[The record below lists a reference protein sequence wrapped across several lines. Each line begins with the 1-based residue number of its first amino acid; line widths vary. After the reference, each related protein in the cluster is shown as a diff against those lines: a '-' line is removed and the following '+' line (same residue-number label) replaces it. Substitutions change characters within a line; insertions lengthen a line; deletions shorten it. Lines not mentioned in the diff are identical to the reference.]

1 MNSLNCII
9 VDDEEGAHRVLEH
22 FISQLKQLQLNGSF
36 YTAVEAIEY
45 VYNHQVD
52 VMFLDINMPGL
63 TGMEMLE
70 AMSNKPFVILTTA
83 YKEYALESYKY
94 DVVDYLVK
102 PFDFKTFLSAIDKI
116 INRLGK
122 NKRALDQTVNKTDQS
137 IPKADHLVLK
147 VDNEIVKLDFST
159 IYYTQSYG
167 NYVKFFT
174 AEKMYMSQITT
185 QEVENKLDPDLFVRI
200 HKSYLIALKEI
211 SKIAGGEL
219 SLKNGTVLPIG
230 KFYKKN
236 VIERMKS

>member
-1 MNSLNCII
+1 MNQLNCII
-9 VDDEEGAHRVLEH
+9 IDDEEGAHRVLEH

-36 YTAVEAIEY
+36 YTAVEAMQY
-45 VYNHQVD
+45 VYNNQVD
-52 VMFLDINMPGL
+52 IMFLDINMPGL

-102 PFDFKTFLSAIDKI
+102 PFDFKTFLSAIDKV
-116 INRLGK
+116 INRLG
-122 NKRALDQTVNKTDQS
+122 NPKRNLEQNNPDTYQPVAKTD
-137 IPKADHLVLK
+137 HLILK
-147 VDNEIVKLDFST
+147 VDNEIVKLDFNT

-185 QEVENKLDPDLFVRI
+185 QEVENKLDPELFVRI
-200 HKSYLIALKEI
+200 HKSYLVALKEI
-211 SKIAGGEL
+211 SKITGGEL

-236 VIERMKS
+236 VIDKINS

>member
-1 MNSLNCII
+1 MNQLNCII
-9 VDDEEGAHRVLEH
+9 IDDEEGAHRVLEH
-22 FISQLKQLQLNGSF
+22 FISQLSHLKLNKSF
-36 YTAVEAIEY
+36 YTAVEAMEY
-45 VYNHQVD
+45 LYSNQVD
-52 VMFLDINMPGL
+52 LMFLDINMPGL

-102 PFDFKTFLSAIDKI
+102 PFDFKTFLSAIDKV
-116 INRLGK
+116 INRLGTS
-122 NKRALDQTVNKTDQS
+122 KRTLEQPNNNTDH
-137 IPKADHLVLK
+137 IVLK
-147 VDNEIVKLDFST
+147 VDNEIIKLDFGS

-174 AEKMYMSQITT
+174 AEKMYLSQITT
-185 QEVENKLDPDLFVRI
+185 QEVESKLDPRLFVRI
-200 HKSYLIALKEI
+200 HKSYLVALKEI

-236 VIERMKS
+236 VIDRMKN

>member
-1 MNSLNCII
+1 MNQLNCIVI
-9 VDDEEGAHRVLEH
+9 DDEEGAHRVLEH

-63 TGMEMLE
+63 TGMEMLD

-102 PFDFKTFLSAIDKI
+102 PFDFKTFLSAIDKV

-137 IPKADHLVLK
+137 ILKADHLVLK

-185 QEVENKLDPDLFVRI
+185 QEVENKLDPELFVRI
-200 HKSYLIALKEI
+200 HKSYLVALKEI
-211 SKIAGGEL
+211 LKIAGGQL
-219 SLKNGTVLPIG
+219 FLKNGTLLPIG

-236 VIERMKS
+236 VIERMKI

>member
-1 MNSLNCII
+1 MNQLNCII
-9 VDDEEGAHRVLEH
+9 IDDEEGAHRVLEH
-22 FISQLKQLQLNGSF
+22 FINQLKQLRLNGSF
-36 YTAVEAIEY
+36 YTAVEAMEY
-45 VYNHQVD
+45 VYNNQVD
-52 VMFLDINMPGL
+52 IMFLDINMPGL

-102 PFDFKTFLSAIDKI
+102 PFDFKTFLSAIDKV
-116 INRLGK
+116 INRLGST
-122 NKRALDQTVNKTDQS
+122 KRILEQANNNADYPVS
-137 IPKADHLVLK
+137 KADHLVIK
-147 VDNEIVKLDFST
+147 VDNEIVKLDFSS

-185 QEVENKLDPDLFVRI
+185 QEVENKLDPKLFVRI
-200 HKSYLIALKEI
+200 HKSYLVALKEI

-219 SLKNGTVLPIG
+219 FLKNGTNLPIG

-236 VIERMKS
+236 VIDRMKN